1 MKIYI
6 NHPGENWICD
16 RLRKEFYQYNP
27 EICTENIAEADTVW
41 VISPWA
47 FNYNNPILKLK
58 NVISTIHHIVP
69 EKFNEEN
76 VFNINKYSN
85 KIHFVSDS
93 TKIFLANYINKP
105 SFTKHWWINNS
116 LFNKLDRD
124 KCLLDLNLKDDKF
137 YVGSFQRDT
146 EGSDLISPKLEK
158 GPDIFC
164 DIVEKEFSKN
174 KNLVVLLAGWRRNY
188 VISRLTK
195 SGIPFEFKEMCSF
208 EDLNK
213 LYNCLD
219 LYIVSSRH
227 EGGPQA
233 IPECAASQTPIIS
246 TNVGCAKIFLN
257 EKSIFNIG
265 EHERAKPDVN
275 FAYKKSLDYFI
286 NKKGFDKFLYEI
298 HNSYS

>member
-41 VISPWA
+41 VISPWT
-47 FNYNNPILKLK
+47 FNYSNPILKLK

-76 VFNINKYSN
+76 VFNINKHSN

-124 KCLLDLNLKDDKF
+124 KCLLDLNLKHDKF

-195 SGIPFEFKEMCSF
+195 AGIPFEFQEMCSF

-265 EHERAKPDVN
+265 EHDCAKPDVE